1 MNKKQNKEYAERL
14 KVSAKEFIDGIGT
27 DSEFEQKIIK
37 MVYGYVR
44 AAFRESRA
52 EKGGAA

>member
-27 DSEFEQKIIK
+27 DSEFEQEVIK
-37 MVYGYVR
+37 TIYGFVRRVYW
-44 AAFRESRA
+44 ESKAR
-52 EKGGAA
+52 KGGAV